1 MAYTTLRV
9 ERRGP
14 VGWLTFDRPDVGN
27 AMDATMLDELAHAW
41 GELDADPG
49 VRVIVNTGAGPAF
62 QTGLDMAQLARDPDA
77 LREQSRRTRRAE
89 LRLSAWHN
97 AVRKPVIAAVNGTC
111 AGGGLH
117 FVADADIVIAA
128 DTATFLDP
136 HTSVGQATAF
146 EAIGLVRRSPM
157 EPVVRMALVGRHE
170 RMGAARARQ
179 LGIVGQVVPAA
190 DLEATAQALAE
201 AIARNSPTAM
211 ALSKRALW
219 GALEAG
225 LTEASRAGGQ
235 DLVAMWGH
243 PDQAEGP
250 RAFAEGRPA
259 AWQPLDPGVTGP
271 GPGRWRPG
279 PRPPQEDTVTDAAD
293 TADAAPTPAPPGS
306 YSSYETLRVERH
318 GPVGWLIFDRPDQL
332 NAMDF
337 IMRDELAVAWREL
350 DADPAV
356 RVIVHTGNGRAFQTG
371 VDVRQI
377 ASDGVGMERYRR
389 SVEDFDL
396 HFTAWHQ
403 GVAKP
408 VITAVNGICA
418 GGGFHWVADADIVI
432 AASDAEFFDP
442 HVSVGQVVSLEAI
455 GLIRKMPAEAVMRM
469 AMVGRHERMP
479 AARAYELGM
488 VSQVVDPPERLREAA
503 QELAETVA
511 RNSPAALAATKRAL
525 WGALEAGL
533 TDACRSGAQDLVS
546 LWGHP
551 DQAEGPAA
559 FAEGRPPRWQ
569 PPA

>member
-14 VGWLTFDRPDVGN
+14 VGWLIFDRPDVGN

-41 GELDADPG
+41 VELDADPG

-97 AVRKPVIAAVNGTC
+97 GVRKPVIAAVNGTC

-225 LTEASRAGGQ
+225 LTDASRASGQ

-279 PRPPQEDTVTDAAD
+279 PRPPQEDTVTEAAG

-337 IMRDELAVAWREL
+337 TMRDELAVAWREL

-469 AMVGRHERMP
+469 AMVGRYERMP